1 MLARTARTA
10 PHGIA
15 AAPRADGVVA
25 LEQRV
30 TRNNGMAVLP
40 MLLLASS
47 FLPGTSAYSLTFSRR
62 TQAFPKHIDLQ
73 IFLGRHRTQHAT
85 PSPSTYFPGDQGSV
99 RQHSH
104 RGGRSSRVQEEAA
117 MCSYDDLLKTA
128 AMDDDAADL
137 GGAASSA
144 AEGLS
149 QLQMKG
155 IERLRAMGAST
166 DPPAEKQMPRRRQSE
181 FVISNSAATAAE
193 SRERLRRLRAKDLG
207 ELEEPN
213 LTRIESAR
221 TMAKQ
226 WLFAGLHA
234 RAEQELESVAQFVSY
249 RSELG
254 GAFQLELARVKVQCG
269 KQREADRIRQRI
281 QQENTSSSMRWQAER
296 ELREAHG
303 SSAPS
308 TSTEGNPEMSQLFR
322 MPTSWD

>member
-47 FLPGTSAYSLTFSRR
+47 FLPGTSAYSLTFNIVHNMQHPRHQHISRGIKEAYDSIRIAAVGPLVSRR
-62 TQAFPKHIDLQ
+62 AAVLCRKRFGVLFMWVD
-73 IFLGRHRTQHAT
+73 GRFSLYTLL
-85 PSPSTYFPGDQGSV
+85 S
-99 RQHSH
+99 
-104 RGGRSSRVQEEAA
+104 QEEAA

-281 QQENTSSSMRWQAER
+281 QQENTSSSMRWQAPVR
-296 ELREAHG
+296 HTTACYAHD
-303 SSAPS
+303 
-308 TSTEGNPEMSQLFR
+308 TQL
-322 MPTSWD
+322 TIAA